1 MNTAN
6 RNTVWASIVAEELYR
21 SGVTTVCI
29 SPGSRSTPLVI
40 AFAELRDRYSDLQI
54 LVHIDERSSSFFALG
69 VAKVQM
75 SPVALLCTSGTAA
88 ANYFPAIIE
97 AYYSRIP
104 LIVLTADR
112 PPEMRDCGSGQ
123 TIDQIN
129 IYGKYVR
136 YFFEV
141 GTPEIIGFRLRYL
154 RSLVS
159 RSVSIAVGKGET
171 PAGAI
176 HLNFPF
182 ADPMPPIPIADD
194 VPEDLAII
202 SPEAMFGNPSGDAYS
217 QMIAGMRSLDT
228 EAIATIANQIIS
240 YPQGVIVVGVYDAP
254 MGFLEA
260 VRRLARATGYPLLIE
275 ATGANRHEEIGYYDS
290 FLRSPN
296 FCKTHAPE
304 IVIRFGAMPTS
315 KSYMLWLERHIG
327 CQQIV
332 VGSTNSDPTHGITQ
346 APNVYPVI
354 FCEQLANY
362 LENYAQPLWQKN
374 LHNKQWRSDFE
385 IAESIAENEIA
396 NALAKIDELFDGKV
410 YAEISQ
416 LLPENTYIYVASST
430 PIRDLDTFFH
440 SDRPITV
447 LANRGANGIDGTLS
461 SALGAA
467 WECDRTGKQSVVLI
481 CGDLAFY
488 HDLNGLLAAKKYNIS
503 LTVILL
509 NNDGGGIF
517 DLLPISKFEN
527 TFEEFFGTAHGL
539 DFAPIIKAY
548 DCEHILIQD
557 WQHFQTALLSSLD
570 TTGTQVLEIKSDRK
584 RNKELHFEIWNQVV
598 TSCDSYFQEKLRSP

>member
-1 MNTAN
+1 MNSAN

-21 SGVTTVCI
+21 SGVRTVCI

-40 AFAELRDRYSDLQI
+40 AFAEMRDRFPDLQL

-69 VAKVQM
+69 LAKVQRA
-75 SPVALLCTSGTAA
+75 PVALLCTSGTAA
-88 ANYFPAIIE
+88 ANYYPAIIE

-104 LIVLTADR
+104 LVVLTADR

-141 GTPEIIGFRLRYL
+141 GTPEILGLRLRYL

-159 RSVSIAVGKGET
+159 RSVSMALGKGDD
-171 PAGAI
+171 PAGAV

-182 ADPMPPIPIADD
+182 PDPMPPIP
-194 VPEDLAII
+194 VPEDIPDDLELS
-202 SPEAMFGNPSGDAYS
+202 SPEAVFGNPSGGAYS
-217 QMIAGMRSLDT
+217 QVITGMRSLGMD
-228 EAIATIANQIIS
+228 AIATIANQIIS
-240 YPQGVIVVGVYDAP
+240 HPKGVLVVGVYDSP
-254 MGFLEA
+254 PEFLES
-260 VRRLARATGYPLLIE
+260 VRHLARATGYPLLIE
-275 ATGANRHEEIGYYDS
+275 ATGASRHNEIGHYDS
-290 FLRSPN
+290 FLRSAN
-296 FCKTHAPE
+296 FCNTHVPQM
-304 IVIRFGAMPTS
+304 VIRFGAMPTS
-315 KSYMLWLERHIG
+315 KSYLVWLQKHIN

-346 APNVYPVI
+346 SLNVHPVN
-354 FCEQLANY
+354 FCEQLAYY
-362 LENYAQPLWQKN
+362 LENYAQPMWQD
-374 LHNKQWRSDFE
+374 KQWRLDFE
-385 IAESIAENEIA
+385 LAESITEDVINKS
-396 NALAKIDELFDGKV
+396 LVTIDELFDGKV
-410 YAEISQ
+410 YAELAE
-416 LLPENTYIYVASST
+416 LLPAHTYIYVASST

-467 WECDRTGKQSVVLI
+467 WGCDRPMVLI

-488 HDLNGLLAAKKYNIS
+488 HDLNGLLAAKKYPIS

-517 DLLPISKFEN
+517 DLLPISQFEN
-527 TFEEFFGTAHGL
+527 TFEEFFGTSHAL
-539 DFAPIIKAY
+539 DFAPIVSAY
-548 DCEHILIQD
+548 DCEHILIRD
-557 WQHFQTALLSSLD
+557 WRDFRNSVTNSLNSQ
-570 TTGTQVLEIKSDRK
+570 GTQVLEIKSDRK
-584 RNKELHFEIWNQVV
+584 RNKELHFAIWDRVIE
-598 TSCDSYFQEKLRSP
+598 SCDRQFMPPH

>member
-6 RNTVWASIVAEELYR
+6 RNTLWASIVAEELYR
-21 SGVTTVCI
+21 SGVRTVCI

-40 AFAELRDRYSDLQI
+40 AFAELRDRYPDFHI

-75 SPVALLCTSGTAA
+75 APVALLCTSGTAA
-88 ANYFPAIIE
+88 ANYYPAIIE

-129 IYGKYVR
+129 IYGKHVR

-154 RSLVS
+154 RSLIS
-159 RSVSIAVGKGET
+159 RTVSIAVGKGDT
-171 PAGAI
+171 PAGAV

-182 ADPMPPIPIADD
+182 ADPMPPLPVPTD
-194 VPEDLAII
+194 VPEDLALS
-202 SPEAMFGNPSGDAYS
+202 SPEAMFGNPSGGAYS
-217 QMIAGMRSLDT
+217 QILAGMRSLDT
-228 EAIATIANQIIS
+228 NAIAAIANQIIS
-240 YPQGVIVVGVYDAP
+240 HPKGVIVVGVYDAP
-254 MGFLEA
+254 PDFLTS
-260 VRRLARATGYPLLIE
+260 VQRLARTTGYPLLIE
-275 ATGANRHEEIGYYDS
+275 ATGAHRRGEIGHYDS

-315 KSYMLWLERHIG
+315 KSYMLWLERYIG

-332 VGSTNSDPTHGITQ
+332 VGSTNTDPTHGITQ
-346 APNVYPVI
+346 ALNVYPVS
-354 FCEQLANY
+354 FCDQLANY
-362 LENYAQPLWQKN
+362 LENYAQPIWQD
-374 LHNKQWRSDFE
+374 KQWRLDFE
-385 IAESIAENEIA
+385 LAENIAEHSITES
-396 NALAKIDELFDGKV
+396 LTKIDELFDGKV
-410 YAEISQ
+410 YAELAQI
-416 LLPENTYIYVASST
+416 LPTDSCIYVASST

-440 SDRPITV
+440 SDHPITV
-447 LANRGANGIDGTLS
+447 LSNRGANGIDGTIS

-467 WECDRTGKQSVVLI
+467 WGCDRPMVLT

-503 LTVILL
+503 LTIILL

-517 DLLPISKFEN
+517 NLLPISKFED
-527 TFEEFFGTAHGL
+527 TFEEFFGTAHDL
-539 DFAPIIKAY
+539 NFAPIIQAY
-548 DCEHILIQD
+548 GCEHILIQD
-557 WQHFQTALLSSLD
+557 WQHFHTALTSSLE
-570 TTGTQVLEIKSDRK
+570 TKGTQVLEIKSDRQ
-584 RNKELHFEIWNQVV
+584 RNKEIHFSIWNQVIAN
-598 TSCDSYFQEKLRSP
+598 CDRHFLEGI

>member
-6 RNTVWASIVAEELYR
+6 RNTLWSSIVAEELYR
-21 SGVTTVCI
+21 SGVRTVCI
-29 SPGSRSTPLVI
+29 SPGSRSTPLVM
-40 AFAELRDRYSDLQI
+40 AFAELRDRSPDFQL
-54 LVHIDERSSSFFALG
+54 LVHVDERSSSFFALG
-69 VAKVQM
+69 LAKVKTA
-75 SPVALLCTSGTAA
+75 PVALLCTSGTAA
-88 ANYFPAIIE
+88 ANYYPAIIE
-97 AYYSRIP
+97 AYYSQIP
-104 LIVLTADR
+104 LVVLTADR

-141 GTPEIIGFRLRYL
+141 GTPEILGFRLRYL
-154 RSLVS
+154 RSLIS
-159 RSVSIAVGKGET
+159 RSVSIAVGKGDT
-171 PAGAI
+171 PAGAV

-182 ADPMPPIPIADD
+182 ADPMPPVSIPDD
-194 VPEDLAII
+194 VPEDLALS
-202 SPEAMFGNPSGDAYS
+202 SPEAMFGNPSGAAYS
-217 QMIAGMRSLDT
+217 QVIAGLRSLGTD
-228 EAIATIANQIIS
+228 AIATIANQIIS
-240 YPQGVIVVGVYDAP
+240 YPKGVLVVGVYDAP
-254 MGFLEA
+254 VGFLES

-275 ATGANRHEEIGYYDS
+275 ATGTDRRDEIGYYDS
-290 FLRSPN
+290 FLRSQN
-296 FCKTHAPE
+296 FTKTHAPD

-315 KSYMLWLERHIG
+315 KSYLLWLQKYIG

-346 APNVYPVI
+346 ALNVYPVS

-362 LENYAQPLWQKN
+362 LENYAQSVWQD
-374 LHNKQWRSDFE
+374 KQWRLDFE
-385 IAESIAENEIA
+385 LAESIAEHAIA
-396 NALAKIDELFDGKV
+396 ESLAAIDELFDGKV
-410 YAEISQ
+410 YAELAEI
-416 LLPENTYIYVASST
+416 LPADTYIYVASST

-440 SDRPITV
+440 CERPITV

-467 WECDRTGKQSVVLI
+467 WGCDRPMVLI

-539 DFAPIIKAY
+539 NFAPIISAY
-548 DCEHILIQD
+548 DCEHMLIKD
-557 WQHFQTALLSSLD
+557 WQDFRDRVMSSLSA
-570 TTGTQVLEIKSDRK
+570 TGTQILEIRSDRK
-584 RNKELHFEIWNQVV
+584 RNKELHFAIWNKVIEN
-598 TSCDSYFQEKLRSP
+598 CDRNF

>member
-1 MNTAN
+1 MNTTN
-6 RNTVWASIVAEELYR
+6 RNTLWASIVAEELYR
-21 SGVTTVCI
+21 SGVRAVCI

-40 AFAELRDRYSDLQI
+40 AFAELRDRCPDFQI

-69 VAKVQM
+69 LAKVKM
-75 SPVALLCTSGTAA
+75 VPVALLCTSGTAA

-104 LIVLTADR
+104 LVVLTADR

-129 IYGKYVR
+129 IYGKHVR

-154 RSLVS
+154 RSLIS
-159 RSVSIAVGKGET
+159 RSVSIAVGKGDT

-182 ADPMPPIPIADD
+182 ADPMSPIAVAND
-194 VPEDLAII
+194 VPEDLALS
-202 SPEAMFGNPSGDAYS
+202 SPEAMFGNPSGAGYS
-217 QMIAGMRSLDT
+217 QVIAGMRSLDT
-228 EAIATIANQIIS
+228 NTIATIANQITS
-240 YPQGVIVVGVYDAP
+240 HPKGVIVVGVYDAP
-254 MGFLEA
+254 SDFLAA
-260 VRRLARATGYPLLIE
+260 VRRLAIATGYPLLIE
-275 ATGANRHEEIGYYDS
+275 ATGGNRRDEIGHYDS

-296 FCKTHAPE
+296 FCTTHVPE

-315 KSYMLWLERHIG
+315 KSYLLWLQKHIA

-346 APNVYPVI
+346 SLNVYSVS

-362 LENYAQPLWQKN
+362 LENYTQPIWQD
-374 LHNKQWRSDFE
+374 KQWRLDFE
-385 IAESIAENEIA
+385 LAESVAESAIAD
-396 NALAKIDELFDGKV
+396 ALAEIDELFDGKV
-410 YAEISQ
+410 YAELAQI
-416 LLPENTYIYVASST
+416 LAANTYIYVASSS

-467 WECDRTGKQSVVLI
+467 WGCDHPMVLI

-517 DLLPISKFEN
+517 DLLPIAKFEN

-539 DFAPIIKAY
+539 DFAPIVTGY

-557 WQHFQTALLSSLD
+557 WQHFRESILNSLTAKR
-570 TTGTQVLEIKSDRK
+570 TQVLEIRSDRK
-584 RNKELHFEIWNQVV
+584 RNKELHFAIWNKVIE
-598 TSCDSYFQEKLRSP
+598 SCDRNF

>member
-6 RNTVWASIVAEELYR
+6 RNTLWASIVAEELYR
-21 SGVTTVCI
+21 SGVRTVCI

-40 AFAELRDRYSDLQI
+40 AFAELRDRYTDFQL

-69 VAKVQM
+69 LAKLKMV
-75 SPVALLCTSGTAA
+75 PVALLCTSGTAA
-88 ANYFPAIIE
+88 ANYYPAIIE

-104 LIVLTADR
+104 LVVLTADR

-129 IYGKYVR
+129 IYGKHVR

-141 GTPEIIGFRLRYL
+141 GAPEIIGFRLRYL
-154 RSLVS
+154 RSLIS
-159 RSVSIAVGKGET
+159 RSVSIAIGKGDT
-171 PAGAI
+171 PAGAV

-182 ADPMPPIPIADD
+182 ADPMPPIPVLND
-194 VPEDLAII
+194 VPEDLELS
-202 SPEAMFGNPSGDAYS
+202 SPEAIFGNPSGAAYS
-217 QMIAGMRSLDT
+217 QIIAGRRSLDT
-228 EAIATIANQIIS
+228 NAIASIANQIIS
-240 YPQGVIVVGVYDAP
+240 YPKGVIVVGVYDAP
-254 MGFLEA
+254 HEFLTS
-260 VRRLARATGYPLLIE
+260 VKRLARATGYPLLIE
-275 ATGANRHEEIGYYDS
+275 ATGAHRHDEISHYDS

-315 KSYMLWLERHIG
+315 KSYMLWLEGHIG
-327 CQQIV
+327 CQQII

-346 APNVYPVI
+346 ALNVYPVR

-362 LENYAQPLWQKN
+362 LENYAQPVWQD
-374 LHNKQWRSDFE
+374 KQWRLDFE
-385 IAESIAENEIA
+385 LAESIAEHTITE
-396 NALAKIDELFDGKV
+396 ALATTDELFDGKV
-410 YAEISQ
+410 YAELAK
-416 LLPENTYIYVASST
+416 LLPGHSYIYVASST

-447 LANRGANGIDGTLS
+447 LANRGTNGIDGTIS

-467 WECDRTGKQSVVLI
+467 WGCDQPMVLI

-503 LTVILL
+503 LTIILL

-517 DLLPISKFEN
+517 NLLPISKFEN
-527 TFEEFFGTAHGL
+527 TFEEFFGTAHNL

-548 DCEHILIQD
+548 DCEHVLIQD
-557 WQHFQTALLSSLD
+557 WQEFHESL
-570 TTGTQVLEIKSDRK
+570 TNSLKSKGTQVLEIRSDRQ
-584 RNKELHFEIWNQVV
+584 RNKDLHFAIWNQVIEN
-598 TSCDSYFQEKLRSP
+598 CDQNFNRS

>member
-6 RNTVWASIVAEELYR
+6 RNTLWASIVAEELYR
-21 SGVTTVCI
+21 SGVRTVCI

-40 AFAELRDRYSDLQI
+40 AFAELRDRHSDFQI

-69 VAKVQM
+69 LAKVQM
-75 SPVALLCTSGTAA
+75 APVVLLCTSGTAA
-88 ANYFPAIIE
+88 ANYYPAIIE

-104 LIVLTADR
+104 LVVLTADR

-129 IYGKYVR
+129 IYGKHVR

-154 RSLVS
+154 RSLIS
-159 RSVSIAVGKGET
+159 RTVSIAVGKGDT
-171 PAGAI
+171 PAGAV

-182 ADPMPPIPIADD
+182 ADPMPPIPVPTDI
-194 VPEDLAII
+194 PEDLALS
-202 SPEAMFGNPSGDAYS
+202 SPEAIFGNPSGGAYS
-217 QMIAGMRSLDT
+217 QIITGMRAIDT
-228 EAIATIANQIIS
+228 NAIASIANQIIS
-240 YPQGVIVVGVYDAP
+240 HPKGVIVVGVYDAP
-254 MGFLEA
+254 NDFLA
-260 VRRLARATGYPLLIE
+260 SVRRLARATGYPLLIE
-275 ATGANRHEEIGYYDS
+275 ATGAHRRDEIGHYDS

-315 KSYMLWLERHIG
+315 KSYMLWLERHIS

-346 APNVYPVI
+346 SLNIYPAT

-362 LENYAQPLWQKN
+362 LENYAQTAWQD
-374 LHNKQWRSDFE
+374 KQWRLDFE
-385 IAESIAENEIA
+385 LAESIAEHTINDVLGAIE
-396 NALAKIDELFDGKV
+396 ELFDGKV
-410 YAEISQ
+410 YAELAQI
-416 LLPENTYIYVASST
+416 LPANSHIYVASST

-440 SDRPITV
+440 SDRPIKV
-447 LANRGANGIDGTLS
+447 LANRGANGIDGTIS

-467 WECDRTGKQSVVLI
+467 WGCAQPMVLI

-488 HDLNGLLAAKKYNIS
+488 HDLNGLLAAKKYDIS
-503 LTVILL
+503 LTIILL

-517 DLLPISKFEN
+517 NLLPISKFED
-527 TFEEFFGTAHGL
+527 TFEEFFGTAHGI
-539 DFAPIIKAY
+539 DFAPIISAY
-548 DCEHILIQD
+548 NCKHVLIQD
-557 WQHFQTALLSSLD
+557 WQHFHEALTNSLESQ
-570 TTGTQVLEIKSDRK
+570 GTQILEIKSDRQ
-584 RNKELHFEIWNQVV
+584 RNKELHFSIWNQVIEN
-598 TSCDSYFQEKLRSP
+598 CDRHFNQD

>member
-6 RNTVWASIVAEELYR
+6 RNTLWASIVAEELYR
-21 SGVTTVCI
+21 SGVRTVCI

-40 AFAELRDRYSDLQI
+40 AFAELRDRHSDFQI

-69 VAKVQM
+69 LAKVQM
-75 SPVALLCTSGTAA
+75 APVVLLCTSGTAA
-88 ANYFPAIIE
+88 ANYYPAIIE

-104 LIVLTADR
+104 LVVLTADR

-129 IYGKYVR
+129 IYGKHVR

-154 RSLVS
+154 RSLIS
-159 RSVSIAVGKGET
+159 RTVSIAVGKGDP
-171 PAGAI
+171 PAGAV

-182 ADPMPPIPIADD
+182 ADPMPPIPVPTDI
-194 VPEDLAII
+194 PEDLALS
-202 SPEAMFGNPSGDAYS
+202 SPEAIFGNPSGGAYS
-217 QMIAGMRSLDT
+217 QIITGMRAIDT
-228 EAIATIANQIIS
+228 NAIAAIANQIIS
-240 YPQGVIVVGVYDAP
+240 HPKGVIVVGVYDAP
-254 MGFLEA
+254 NEFLA
-260 VRRLARATGYPLLIE
+260 SVRRLARATGYPLLIE
-275 ATGANRHEEIGYYDS
+275 ATGAHRRDEIGHYDS
-290 FLRSPN
+290 FMRSPN

-315 KSYMLWLERHIG
+315 KSYMLWLERHIS

-346 APNVYPVI
+346 SLNIYPAN

-362 LENYAQPLWQKN
+362 LENYAQTAWQD
-374 LHNKQWRSDFE
+374 KQWRLDFE
-385 IAESIAENEIA
+385 LAESIAEHTIND
-396 NALAKIDELFDGKV
+396 ALGAIEELFDGKV
-410 YAEISQ
+410 YAELAQI
-416 LLPENTYIYVASST
+416 LPANSHIYVASST

-440 SDRPITV
+440 SDRPIKV
-447 LANRGANGIDGTLS
+447 LANRGANGIDGTIS

-467 WECDRTGKQSVVLI
+467 WGCDQPMVLI

-488 HDLNGLLAAKKYNIS
+488 HDLNGLLAAKKYDIS
-503 LTVILL
+503 LTIILL

-517 DLLPISKFEN
+517 NLLPISKFEH
-527 TFEEFFGTAHGL
+527 TFEEFFGTAHGI
-539 DFAPIIKAY
+539 DFAPIISAY
-548 DCEHILIQD
+548 NCEHVLIQD
-557 WQHFQTALLSSLD
+557 WQHFHKALTNSLESQ
-570 TTGTQVLEIKSDRK
+570 GTQVLEIKSDRQ
-584 RNKELHFEIWNQVV
+584 RNKELHFSIWNQVIEN
-598 TSCDSYFQEKLRSP
+598 CDRHFNQD

>member
-6 RNTVWASIVAEELYR
+6 RNTLWASIVAEELYR
-21 SGVTTVCI
+21 SGVRTVCI

-40 AFAELRDRYSDLQI
+40 AFAELRDRCDDFQI

-69 VAKVQM
+69 VAKVQQA
-75 SPVALLCTSGTAA
+75 PVALLCTSGTAA
-88 ANYFPAIIE
+88 ANYYPAIIE

-104 LIVLTADR
+104 LVVLTADR

-129 IYGKYVR
+129 IYGKHVR

-154 RSLVS
+154 RSLIS
-159 RSVSIAVGKGET
+159 RSVSIALGKGET
-171 PAGAI
+171 PAGAV

-182 ADPMPPIPIADD
+182 ADPMPPIPIPNDI
-194 VPEDLAII
+194 PEDLALS
-202 SPEAMFGNPSGDAYS
+202 SPEAMLGNPSGNAYS
-217 QMIAGMRSLDT
+217 QIWAGTRSLDT
-228 EAIATIANQIIS
+228 DIIATIANQIIS
-240 YPQGVIVVGVYDAP
+240 HPKGAIVVGVYDSP
-254 MGFLEA
+254 PEFVGA

-275 ATGANRHEEIGYYDS
+275 ATGAHRRDEIGHYDS
-290 FLRSPN
+290 FLRSSN
-296 FCKTHAPE
+296 FSKTHAPK
-304 IVIRFGAMPTS
+304 IMIRFGAMPTS
-315 KSYMLWLERHIG
+315 KSYLLWLERHIG
-327 CQQIV
+327 CQQII
-332 VGSTNSDPTHGITQ
+332 VGSINSDPTHGLTQ
-346 APNVYPVI
+346 ALNVHPVN

-362 LENYAQPLWQKN
+362 LENYAQPVWQD
-374 LHNKQWRSDFE
+374 KQWRLDFE
-385 IAESIAENEIA
+385 LAESIAEHTIEEAIDE
-396 NALAKIDELFDGKV
+396 IDELFDGKV
-410 YAEISQ
+410 YAELAEI
-416 LLPENTYIYVASST
+416 LPEDSYIFVASST

-440 SDRPITV
+440 SDHAITV

-467 WECDRTGKQSVVLI
+467 WGCDRPMVLI

-488 HDLNGLLAAKKYNIS
+488 HDLNGLLAAKKYQIS

-517 DLLPISKFEN
+517 NLLPISKFEH

-539 DFAPIIKAY
+539 NFAPLVTAY

-557 WQHFQTALLSSLD
+557 WEHFENAVIDSLFSK
-570 TTGTQVLEIKSDRK
+570 GTQVLEIKSDRL
-584 RNKELHFEIWNQVV
+584 RNKELHFAIWNKVIEN
-598 TSCDSYFQEKLRSP
+598 CDRNFQL

>member
-6 RNTVWASIVAEELYR
+6 RNTLWASIVAEELYR
-21 SGVTTVCI
+21 SGVRTVCI

-40 AFAELRDRYSDLQI
+40 AFAELRDRCPDFQI

-69 VAKVQM
+69 LAKVQTA
-75 SPVALLCTSGTAA
+75 PVALLCTSGTAA
-88 ANYFPAIIE
+88 ANYYPAIIE

-104 LIVLTADR
+104 LVILTADR

-141 GTPEIIGFRLRYL
+141 GTPEITGFRLRYL
-154 RSLVS
+154 RSLIS
-159 RSVSIAVGKGET
+159 RSVSIAVGKGDT

-182 ADPMPPIPIADD
+182 ADPMPPIDVLDD
-194 VPEDLAII
+194 VPEDLALS
-202 SPEAMFGNPSGDAYS
+202 SPEAMFGNPSGGAYS
-217 QMIAGMRSLDT
+217 QVIAGRRSLDT
-228 EAIATIANQIIS
+228 NAIATIANQIIS
-240 YPQGVIVVGVYDAP
+240 YPKGVIVVGVYDAP
-254 MGFLEA
+254 LDFLAA
-260 VRRLARATGYPLLIE
+260 VSRLARATGYPLLIE
-275 ATGANRHEEIGYYDS
+275 ATGANRHDGIGHYDS

-296 FCKTHAPE
+296 FCKTHVPE

-315 KSYMLWLERHIG
+315 KSYLLWLQKHIS

-346 APNVYPVI
+346 ALNVYTVS

-362 LENYAQPLWQKN
+362 LENYAQAVWQD
-374 LHNKQWRSDFE
+374 KQWRLDFE
-385 IAESIAENEIA
+385 LAENIA
-396 NALAKIDELFDGKV
+396 NQVITTSLKEIEELFDGKV
-410 YAEISQ
+410 YAELAQI
-416 LLPENTYIYVASST
+416 LPANSYIYVASST

-467 WECDRTGKQSVVLI
+467 WGCNNQLMVLI

-517 DLLPISKFEN
+517 NLLPISKFEN
-527 TFEEFFGTAHGL
+527 TFEEFFGTSHGL
-539 DFAPIIKAY
+539 DFAPIVSAY

-557 WQHFQTALLSSLD
+557 WLHFHQALLSSLSAK
-570 TTGTQVLEIKSDRK
+570 GTQVLEVRSDRQ
-584 RNKELHFEIWNQVV
+584 RNKELHFAIWNQVIE
-598 TSCDSYFQEKLRSP
+598 SCDRNF

>member
-6 RNTVWASIVAEELYR
+6 RNTLWASIVVEELYR
-21 SGVTTVCI
+21 SGVLTVCV

-40 AFAELRDRYSDLQI
+40 AFAELRDRSPDFQI

-69 VAKVQM
+69 LAKVQKA
-75 SPVALLCTSGTAA
+75 PVALLCTSGTAA
-88 ANYFPAIIE
+88 ANYYPAIIE
-97 AYYSRIP
+97 AYYSQIP
-104 LIVLTADR
+104 LVVLTADR

-129 IYGKYVR
+129 IYGKHVR

-141 GTPEIIGFRLRYL
+141 GTPEILGFRLRYL
-154 RSLVS
+154 RSLIG
-159 RSVSIAVGKGET
+159 RSVSMATGKGDT
-171 PAGAI
+171 PVGAV

-182 ADPMPPIPIADD
+182 ADPMPPVPIAND
-194 VPEDLAII
+194 VPEDLALS

-217 QMIAGMRSLDT
+217 QVIAGMRSLGTD
-228 EAIATIANQIIS
+228 AIAAIANQIIS
-240 YPQGVIVVGVYDAP
+240 HPKGVLVVGVYDSPAE
-254 MGFLEA
+254 FLDA
-260 VRRLARATGYPLLIE
+260 VRCLARATGYPLLIE
-275 ATGANRHEEIGYYDS
+275 ATGAHRGNEIGHYDS

-296 FCKTHAPE
+296 FCKAHAPE

-315 KSYMLWLERHIG
+315 KSYLLWLQKYIS

-346 APNVYPVI
+346 ALNVHPAS
-354 FCEQLANY
+354 FCLQLANY
-362 LENYAQPLWQKN
+362 LENYAQPIWQD
-374 LHNKQWRSDFE
+374 KQWRLDFE
-385 IAESIAENEIA
+385 LAESIAEHAIA
-396 NALAKIDELFDGKV
+396 ESLATIEELFDGKV
-410 YAEISQ
+410 YAELAEI
-416 LLPENTYIYVASST
+416 LPADTCIYVASST

-467 WECDRTGKQSVVLI
+467 WGCDRPMVLI

-517 DLLPISKFEN
+517 DLLPISKYED
-527 TFEEFFGTAHGL
+527 TFEEFFGTSHGL
-539 DFAPIIKAY
+539 DFAPIISAY
-548 DCEHILIQD
+548 DCEHFLIQD
-557 WQHFQTALLSSLD
+557 WQDFRDRVMSSLSAK
-570 TTGTQVLEIKSDRK
+570 GTQVLEVRSDRK
-584 RNKELHFEIWNQVV
+584 RNKELHFAIWDKVIE
-598 TSCDSYFQEKLRSP
+598 SCDRNFDNLRSQKS

>member
-1 MNTAN
+1 MNSAN
-6 RNTVWASIVAEELYR
+6 RNTLWASIVAEELYR
-21 SGVTTVCI
+21 SGVRTVCI

-40 AFAELRDRYSDLQI
+40 AFAELRDRHVDFQI

-69 VAKVQM
+69 LAKVQM

-97 AYYSRIP
+97 AYHSRIP
-104 LIVLTADR
+104 LVVLTADR
-112 PPEMRDCGSGQ
+112 PPELRDCGSGQ

-129 IYGKYVR
+129 IYGKHVR

-154 RSLVS
+154 RSLIS
-159 RSVSIAVGKGET
+159 RSVSIAIGQGDT

-182 ADPMPPIPIADD
+182 ADPMSPIVVDDD
-194 VPEDLAII
+194 VPEDLALS
-202 SPEAMFGNPSGDAYS
+202 SPEAMFGNPSGGAYS
-217 QMIAGMRSLDT
+217 QIIAGMRSLDT
-228 EAIATIANQIIS
+228 NAIATIANQIIGH
-240 YPQGVIVVGVYDAP
+240 PKGAIVVGVYDAP
-254 MGFLEA
+254 SGFLS
-260 VRRLARATGYPLLIE
+260 VVQRLARATGYPLLIE
-275 ATGANRHEEIGYYDS
+275 ATGAHRRDEIGHYDS

-296 FCKTHAPE
+296 FCKTHTPE
-304 IVIRFGAMPTS
+304 IVMRFGAMPTS
-315 KSYMLWLERHIG
+315 KSYLLWLQSHIG

-346 APNVYPVI
+346 ALNVDPVI
-354 FCEQLANY
+354 FCEQLASY
-362 LENYAQPLWQKN
+362 LENYAQPVWQD
-374 LHNKQWRSDFE
+374 KQWRLDFE
-385 IAESIAENEIA
+385 LAESIAEQEIT
-396 NALAKIDELFDGKV
+396 NSLAKIDELFDGKV
-410 YAEISQ
+410 YAELAKI
-416 LLPENTYIYVASST
+416 LPENTYIYIASST

-440 SDRPITV
+440 SDRAVTV
-447 LANRGANGIDGTLS
+447 LANRGANGIDGTIS

-467 WECDRTGKQSVVLI
+467 WGCDRPMVLI

-517 DLLPISKFEN
+517 NLLPISKFEN
-527 TFEEFFGTAHGL
+527 VFEEFFGTAHGI
-539 DFAPIIKAY
+539 DFAPIVTAY
-548 DCEHILIQD
+548 DCEHILIED
-557 WQHFQTALLSSLD
+557 WQSFREAVLDSLD
-570 TTGTQVLEIKSDRK
+570 SKGTQILEISSDRQ
-584 RNKELHFEIWNQVV
+584 RNRELHFMIWNQVIE
-598 TSCDSYFQEKLRSP
+598 SCDRNF

>member
-6 RNTVWASIVAEELYR
+6 RNTLWASIVAEELYR
-21 SGVTTVCI
+21 SGVRTVCI

-40 AFAELRDRYSDLQI
+40 AFAELRDRHSDFQI

-75 SPVALLCTSGTAA
+75 APVALLCTSGTAA
-88 ANYFPAIIE
+88 ANYYPAIIE

-104 LIVLTADR
+104 LVVLTADR

-129 IYGKYVR
+129 IYGKHVR

-154 RSLVS
+154 RSLIS
-159 RSVSIAVGKGET
+159 RSVSIAVGKGDT
-171 PAGAI
+171 PVGAV

-182 ADPMPPIPIADD
+182 ADPMPPIPVPNDI
-194 VPEDLAII
+194 PEDLALS
-202 SPEAMFGNPSGDAYS
+202 SPEAMFGNPSGGAYS
-217 QMIAGMRSLDT
+217 QIIAGMRSLDT
-228 EAIATIANQIIS
+228 NAIASIANQIIS
-240 YPQGVIVVGVYDAP
+240 YPKGVIVVGVYDAP
-254 MGFLEA
+254 IEFLES
-260 VRRLARATGYPLLIE
+260 VRKLARATGYPLLIE
-275 ATGANRHEEIGYYDS
+275 ATGAHRYGEISHYDS

-346 APNVYPVI
+346 ALNIYPVI

-362 LENYAQPLWQKN
+362 LENYAQPVWQD
-374 LHNKQWRSDFE
+374 KQWRLDFE
-385 IAESIAENEIA
+385 LAESIAEHTITE
-396 NALAKIDELFDGKV
+396 ALAKIDELFDGKV
-410 YAEISQ
+410 YAELAQ
-416 LLPENTYIYVASST
+416 LLPENSYIYVASST

-440 SDRPITV
+440 SDRLITV
-447 LANRGANGIDGTLS
+447 LANRGANGIDGTIS

-467 WECDRTGKQSVVLI
+467 WGCDRPMVLI

-503 LTVILL
+503 LTIILL

-517 DLLPISKFEN
+517 NLLPISKFEQ
-527 TFEEFFGTAHGL
+527 TFEEFFGTSHGI
-539 DFAPIIKAY
+539 DFAPIVSAY
-548 DCEHILIQD
+548 NCEHILIQD
-557 WQHFQTALLSSLD
+557 WQHFYEALTNSLESQ
-570 TTGTQVLEIKSDRK
+570 GNQVLEIKSDRQ
-584 RNKELHFEIWNQVV
+584 RNKDLHFAIWNQVIEN
-598 TSCDSYFQEKLRSP
+598 CDRNFSKS

>member
-6 RNTVWASIVAEELYR
+6 RNTLWASLVVEELYR
-21 SGVTTVCI
+21 SGVRAVCI

-40 AFAELRDRYSDLQI
+40 AFAELRDRCPDLRI
-54 LVHIDERSSSFFALG
+54 FVHIDERSSSFFALG
-69 VAKVQM
+69 LAKIKM

-88 ANYFPAIIE
+88 ANYYPAIIE

-104 LIVLTADR
+104 LVVMTADR

-129 IYGKYVR
+129 LYGKHVR

-141 GTPEIIGFRLRYL
+141 GTPEILGFRLRYL
-154 RSLVS
+154 RSLIG
-159 RSVSIAVGKGET
+159 RAVSIATGKGET

-182 ADPMPPIPIADD
+182 ADPMVPIPVLTDI
-194 VPEDLAII
+194 PEDLALS
-202 SPEAMFGNPSGDAYS
+202 SPEAMLGNPLGTAYS
-217 QMIAGMRSLDT
+217 QIIAGQRIFDN
-228 EAIATIANQIIS
+228 EAIATIANQVIS
-240 YPQGVIVVGVYDAP
+240 CPQGVIVVGVYDAP
-254 MGFLEA
+254 SGFLKA
-260 VRRLARATGYPLLIE
+260 VQMLARATGYPLLIE
-275 ATGANRHEEIGYYDS
+275 ATGAHRHDAIGHYDS

-296 FCKTHAPE
+296 FCKTHAPLL
-304 IVIRFGAMPTS
+304 VIRFGAMPTS

-332 VGSTNSDPTHGITQ
+332 VGSINSDPTHGFTQ
-346 APNVYPVI
+346 ALNVEPVG

-362 LENYAQPLWQKN
+362 LQNYAQTAWQD
-374 LHNKQWRSDFE
+374 KQWRLDFE
-385 IAESIAENEIA
+385 LAETIACTAIADS
-396 NALAKIDELFDGKV
+396 LRSIDELFDGKV
-410 YAEISQ
+410 YAELAEI
-416 LLPENTYIYVASST
+416 LPAETYVYVASST

-440 SDRPITV
+440 SDLPITV
-447 LANRGANGIDGTLS
+447 LANRGANGIDGMIS

-467 WECDRTGKQSVVLI
+467 CGCDRPMVLI
-481 CGDLAFY
+481 CGDLTFY

-503 LTVILL
+503 LTIILL

-517 DLLPISKFEN
+517 NLLPIAKFAD

-539 DFAPIIKAY
+539 DFSPLVTAYACEYTLIK
-548 DCEHILIQD
+548 D
-557 WQHFQTALLSSLD
+557 WQHLREAVISSLSA
-570 TTGTQVLEIKSDRK
+570 TGTQVLEVKTNRDRN
-584 RNKELHFEIWNQVV
+584 RQLHFDIWHQVIEG
-598 TSCDSYFQEKLRSP
+598 CDQSFHS

>member
-1 MNTAN
+1 
-6 RNTVWASIVAEELYR
+6 
-21 SGVTTVCI
+21 
-29 SPGSRSTPLVI
+29 
-40 AFAELRDRYSDLQI
+40 
-54 LVHIDERSSSFFALG
+54 
-69 VAKVQM
+69 
-75 SPVALLCTSGTAA
+75 
-88 ANYFPAIIE
+88 
-97 AYYSRIP
+97 
-104 LIVLTADR
+104 
-112 PPEMRDCGSGQ
+112 
-123 TIDQIN
+123 
-129 IYGKYVR
+129 
-136 YFFEV
+136 
-141 GTPEIIGFRLRYL
+141 
-154 RSLVS
+154 
-159 RSVSIAVGKGET
+159 
-171 PAGAI
+171 
-176 HLNFPF
+176 
-182 ADPMPPIPIADD
+182 
-194 VPEDLAII
+194 
-202 SPEAMFGNPSGDAYS
+202 
-217 QMIAGMRSLDT
+217 
-228 EAIATIANQIIS
+228 
-240 YPQGVIVVGVYDAP
+240 
-254 MGFLEA
+254 
-260 VRRLARATGYPLLIE
+260 
-275 ATGANRHEEIGYYDS
+275 
-290 FLRSPN
+290 
-296 FCKTHAPE
+296 
-304 IVIRFGAMPTS
+304 MPTS

-346 APNVYPVI
+346 ALNVYPVI

>member
-6 RNTVWASIVAEELYR
+6 RNTLWASIVAEELYR
-21 SGVTTVCI
+21 SGVRTVCI

-40 AFAELRDRYSDLQI
+40 AFAELRDRCSDFQI

-69 VAKVQM
+69 VAKMQM
-75 SPVALLCTSGTAA
+75 SAVALLCTSGTSA
-88 ANYFPAIIE
+88 ANYYPAIIE

-104 LIVLTADR
+104 LVVLTADR

-141 GTPEIIGFRLRYL
+141 GTPEMVGFRLRYL
-154 RSLVS
+154 RSLIS
-159 RSVSIAVGKGET
+159 RSASIALGKGET

-182 ADPMPPIPIADD
+182 ADPMSPMLVPDD
-194 VPEDLAII
+194 VPEDLALS
-202 SPEAMFGNPSGDAYS
+202 SPEAIFGNPSGGAYS
-217 QMIAGMRSLDT
+217 QVIAGKRSLDT
-228 EAIATIANQIIS
+228 NAIATIANQLIS
-240 YPQGVIVVGVYDAP
+240 HPKGVIVVGVYDAP
-254 MGFLEA
+254 PEFLAA

-275 ATGANRHEEIGYYDS
+275 ATGALRRDEIGYYDS

-296 FCKTHAPE
+296 FCKTHAPDM
-304 IVIRFGAMPTS
+304 VIRFGAMPTS
-315 KSYMLWLERHIG
+315 KSYLLWLERHIS
-327 CQQIV
+327 CHQIV
-332 VGSTNSDPTHGITQ
+332 VGSINSDPTHGLTQ
-346 APNVYPVI
+346 SLNVYSVS
-354 FCEQLANY
+354 FCEQMASY
-362 LENYAQPLWQKN
+362 LENYAQSGWQD
-374 LHNKQWRSDFE
+374 KQWHLDFE
-385 IAESIAENEIA
+385 LAESIAEHAIA
-396 NALAKIDELFDGKV
+396 EYLATIDELFDGKV
-410 YAEISQ
+410 YAELAQI
-416 LLPENTYIYVASST
+416 LPEDSYIYVASST

-440 SDRPITV
+440 SDRAITV

-467 WECDRTGKQSVVLI
+467 WGCDHPMVLI

-517 DLLPISKFEN
+517 ELLPISKFEN

-539 DFAPIIKAY
+539 DFAPIVQAY
-548 DCEHILIQD
+548 SCEHILIQD
-557 WQHFQTALLSSLD
+557 WQHLHESVLSSIM
-570 TTGTQVLEIKSDRK
+570 TNGTQVLEIRSDRK
-584 RNKELHFEIWNQVV
+584 RNKELHFTIWNKVV
-598 TSCDSYFQEKLRSP
+598 ESCDRNF

>member
-1 MNTAN
+1 MNSAN
-6 RNTVWASIVAEELYR
+6 RNTLWASIVAEELYR
-21 SGVTTVCI
+21 SGVRTVCI

-40 AFAELRDRYSDLQI
+40 AFAELRDRHVDFQI

-69 VAKVQM
+69 LAKVQM

-97 AYYSRIP
+97 AYHSRIP
-104 LIVLTADR
+104 LVVLTADR

-129 IYGKYVR
+129 IYGKHVR

-154 RSLVS
+154 RSLIS
-159 RSVSIAVGKGET
+159 RSVSIAIGQGDT
-171 PAGAI
+171 PAGAV

-182 ADPMPPIPIADD
+182 ADPMSPIVVVDD
-194 VPEDLAII
+194 VPEDLALS
-202 SPEAMFGNPSGDAYS
+202 SPEAMFGNPSGGAYS
-217 QMIAGMRSLDT
+217 QIIAGMRSLDT
-228 EAIATIANQIIS
+228 NAIATIANQIIGH
-240 YPQGVIVVGVYDAP
+240 PKGAIVVGVYDAP
-254 MGFLEA
+254 SGFLS
-260 VRRLARATGYPLLIE
+260 VVQRLARATGYPLLIE
-275 ATGANRHEEIGYYDS
+275 ATGAHRRDEIGHYDS

-296 FCKTHAPE
+296 FCKTHTPE
-304 IVIRFGAMPTS
+304 IVMRFGAMPTS
-315 KSYMLWLERHIG
+315 KSYLLWLQSHIG

-346 APNVYPVI
+346 ALNVDPVS
-354 FCEQLANY
+354 FCEQLASY
-362 LENYAQPLWQKN
+362 LENYAQPVWQD
-374 LHNKQWRSDFE
+374 KQWRLDFE
-385 IAESIAENEIA
+385 LAESIAEQEIT
-396 NALAKIDELFDGKV
+396 NSLAKIDELFDGKV
-410 YAEISQ
+410 YAELAKI
-416 LLPENTYIYVASST
+416 LPENTYIYIASST

-440 SDRPITV
+440 SDRAVTV
-447 LANRGANGIDGTLS
+447 LANRGANGIDGTIS

-467 WECDRTGKQSVVLI
+467 WGCDRPMVLI

-517 DLLPISKFEN
+517 NLLPISKFEN
-527 TFEEFFGTAHGL
+527 VFEEFFGTAHGI
-539 DFAPIIKAY
+539 DFAPIVTAY

-557 WQHFQTALLSSLD
+557 WQGFREAVLDSLD
-570 TTGTQVLEIKSDRK
+570 SKGTQILEISSDRQ
-584 RNKELHFEIWNQVV
+584 RNLELHFMIWNQVIE
-598 TSCDSYFQEKLRSP
+598 SCDRNF

>member
-21 SGVTTVCI
+21 SGVHTVCI

-40 AFAELRDRYSDLQI
+40 AFAELRDRYPDLQI

-69 VAKVQM
+69 LAKVQM
-75 SPVALLCTSGTAA
+75 APVALLCTSGTAA

-104 LIVLTADR
+104 LVVLTADR

-141 GTPEIIGFRLRYL
+141 GTPEMIGFRLRYL
-154 RSLVS
+154 RSLIS
-159 RSVSIAVGKGET
+159 RTVNIAVGKGDT
-171 PAGAI
+171 PAGAV

-182 ADPMPPIPIADD
+182 ADPMPPIIIPHD
-194 VPEDLAII
+194 VPEDLALR
-202 SPEAMFGNPSGDAYS
+202 SPEAIFGNPSGGAYS
-217 QMIAGMRSLDT
+217 QIIAGLRSLNT
-228 EAIATIANQIIS
+228 NAIAAMANQIIGL
-240 YPQGVIVVGVYDAP
+240 PKGVIVVGVYDAP
-254 MGFLEA
+254 PAFLTT

-275 ATGANRHEEIGYYDS
+275 ATGGHRRDEIGHYDS

-296 FCKTHAPE
+296 FCKTHTPE
-304 IVIRFGAMPTS
+304 IIIRFGAMPTS
-315 KSYMLWLERHIG
+315 KNYLLWVEKNIG

-332 VGSTNSDPTHGITQ
+332 VGTTNSDPTHGITK
-346 APNVYPVI
+346 ALNVYSVS

-362 LENYAQPLWQKN
+362 LENYAQIPWQD
-374 LHNKQWRSDFE
+374 KQWRLDFE
-385 IAESIAENEIA
+385 LAESIAEHAIA
-396 NALAKIDELFDGKV
+396 QTLSTIDELFDGKM
-410 YAEISQ
+410 YAELAKI
-416 LLPENTYIYVASST
+416 LPSDTYIYVASST

-440 SDRPITV
+440 SDRPIKV

-467 WECDRTGKQSVVLI
+467 WGCDRPMVLI

-539 DFAPIIKAY
+539 DFAPIITAY

-557 WQHFQTALLSSLD
+557 WIHFHQALLSSL
-570 TTGTQVLEIKSDRK
+570 TAKGTQVLEIKSDRK
-584 RNKELHFEIWNQVV
+584 RNKELHFMIWNQVIE
-598 TSCDSYFQEKLRSP
+598 SCDQNF

>member
-6 RNTVWASIVAEELYR
+6 RNTLWASIVAEELYR
-21 SGVTTVCI
+21 SGVRTVCI

-40 AFAELRDRYSDLQI
+40 AFAELRDRHSDFRI

-69 VAKVQM
+69 LAKVQM
-75 SPVALLCTSGTAA
+75 APVVLLCTSGTAA
-88 ANYFPAIIE
+88 ANYYPAIIE

-104 LIVLTADR
+104 LVVLTADR

-129 IYGKYVR
+129 IYGKHVR

-154 RSLVS
+154 RSLIS
-159 RSVSIAVGKGET
+159 RTVSIAVGKGDT
-171 PAGAI
+171 PAGAV

-182 ADPMPPIPIADD
+182 ADPMPPIPVPTDI
-194 VPEDLAII
+194 PEDLALS
-202 SPEAMFGNPSGDAYS
+202 SPEAIFGNPSGGAYS
-217 QMIAGMRSLDT
+217 QIITGMRAIDT
-228 EAIATIANQIIS
+228 NAIAAIANQIIS
-240 YPQGVIVVGVYDAP
+240 HPKGVIVVGVYDAP
-254 MGFLEA
+254 NDFLA
-260 VRRLARATGYPLLIE
+260 SVRRLARATGYPLLIE
-275 ATGANRHEEIGYYDS
+275 ATGAHRRDEIGHYDS

-315 KSYMLWLERHIG
+315 KSYMLWLERHIS

-346 APNVYPVI
+346 SLNIYPAT

-362 LENYAQPLWQKN
+362 LENYAQTAWQD
-374 LHNKQWRSDFE
+374 KQWRLDFE
-385 IAESIAENEIA
+385 LAESIAEHTIND
-396 NALAKIDELFDGKV
+396 ALGAIEELFDGKV
-410 YAEISQ
+410 YAELAQI
-416 LLPENTYIYVASST
+416 LPANSHIYVASST

-440 SDRPITV
+440 SDRPIKV
-447 LANRGANGIDGTLS
+447 LANRGANGIDGTIS

-467 WECDRTGKQSVVLI
+467 WGCDQPMVLI

-488 HDLNGLLAAKKYNIS
+488 HDLNGLLAAKKYDIS
-503 LTVILL
+503 LTIILL

-517 DLLPISKFEN
+517 NLLPISKFED
-527 TFEEFFGTAHGL
+527 TFEEFFGTAHGI
-539 DFAPIIKAY
+539 DFAPIISAY
-548 DCEHILIQD
+548 NCKHVLIQD
-557 WQHFQTALLSSLD
+557 WQHFHKALTNSLESQ
-570 TTGTQVLEIKSDRK
+570 GTQVLEIKSDRQ
-584 RNKELHFEIWNQVV
+584 RNKELHFSIWNQVIEN
-598 TSCDSYFQEKLRSP
+598 CDRHFNQD

>member
-6 RNTVWASIVAEELYR
+6 RNTLWASIVAEELYR
-21 SGVTTVCI
+21 SGVRTVCI

-40 AFAELRDRYSDLQI
+40 AFAELRDRNPDFQI

-69 VAKVQM
+69 VAKVQK

-88 ANYFPAIIE
+88 ANYYPAIIE
-97 AYYSRIP
+97 AYYSKIP

-129 IYGKYVR
+129 IYGKHVR

-154 RSLVS
+154 RSLIS

-171 PAGAI
+171 PAGAV

-182 ADPMPPIPIADD
+182 ADPMPPISVPIDI
-194 VPEDLAII
+194 PEDLELS
-202 SPEAMFGNPSGDAYS
+202 SPEAMFGNSSGEAYS
-217 QMIAGMRSLDT
+217 QIIAGMRSLDT
-228 EAIATIANQIIS
+228 DTIATIANQIIS
-240 YPQGVIVVGVYDAP
+240 HPKGVIVVGVYDSP
-254 MGFLEA
+254 PDFLDV
-260 VRRLARATGYPLLIE
+260 VRKLARTTGYPLLIE
-275 ATGANRHEEIGYYDS
+275 ATGANRRDEIGHYDS

-296 FCKTHAPE
+296 FSKTHAPD

-315 KSYMLWLERHIG
+315 KSYMLWVERYIS
-327 CQQIV
+327 CLQII

-346 APNVYPVI
+346 ALNVYSVN
-354 FCEQLANY
+354 FCEQLSNY
-362 LENYAQPLWQKN
+362 LENYAQPFWQD
-374 LHNKQWRSDFE
+374 KQWRLDFE
-385 IAESIAENEIA
+385 LAENIAEYEIKNSLVA
-396 NALAKIDELFDGKV
+396 IEELFDGKV
-410 YAEISQ
+410 YAELAQII
-416 LLPENTYIYVASST
+416 PDDTYIYVASST

-440 SDRPITV
+440 SNRSINV
-447 LANRGANGIDGTLS
+447 LANRGANGIDGTIS

-467 WECDRTGKQSVVLI
+467 WGCKHPMILI
-481 CGDLAFY
+481 CGDLSFY
-488 HDLNGLLAAKKYNIS
+488 HDLNGLLATKKYNIS
-503 LTVILL
+503 LTIILL

-517 DLLPISKFEN
+517 ELLPISKYED

-539 DFAPIIKAY
+539 DFEPLVTAY
-548 DCEHILIQD
+548 NCEHILIQD
-557 WQHFQTALLSSLD
+557 WEHFHKAVLSSLERQ
-570 TTGTQVLEIKSDRK
+570 GTQVLEIRSDRK
-584 RNKELHFEIWNQVV
+584 RNKELHFAIWNKVIE
-598 TSCDSYFQEKLRSP
+598 SCDRNF

>member
-1 MNTAN
+1 MNSAN
-6 RNTVWASIVAEELYR
+6 RNTLWASIVAEELYR
-21 SGVTTVCI
+21 SGVRTVCI

-40 AFAELRDRYSDLQI
+40 AFAELRDRHANFQI

-69 VAKVQM
+69 LAKVQM

-97 AYYSRIP
+97 AYHSQIP
-104 LIVLTADR
+104 LVVLTADR

-129 IYGKYVR
+129 IYGKHVR

-154 RSLVS
+154 RSLIS
-159 RSVSIAVGKGET
+159 RSVSIAMGKGDT
-171 PAGAI
+171 PAGAV

-182 ADPMPPIPIADD
+182 ADPMSPIAVADD
-194 VPEDLAII
+194 VPEDLALS
-202 SPEAMFGNPSGDAYS
+202 SPEAMFGNPSGGAYS
-217 QMIAGMRSLDT
+217 QIIAGMRSLDT
-228 EAIATIANQIIS
+228 NAIATIANQIIGH
-240 YPQGVIVVGVYDAP
+240 PKGAIVVGVYDAP
-254 MGFLEA
+254 SGFLS
-260 VRRLARATGYPLLIE
+260 VVQRLARVTGYPLLIE
-275 ATGANRHEEIGYYDS
+275 ATGAHRYDEIGHYDS

-296 FCKTHAPE
+296 FCKTHAPD
-304 IVIRFGAMPTS
+304 IMMRFGAMPTS
-315 KSYMLWLERHIG
+315 KSYLLWLQSHIG

-346 APNVYPVI
+346 ALNVHPVI

-362 LENYAQPLWQKN
+362 LENYAQSVWQD
-374 LHNKQWRSDFE
+374 KQWRLDFE
-385 IAESIAENEIA
+385 LAESIAEQEIA
-396 NALAKIDELFDGKV
+396 NSLAKIDKLFDGKV
-410 YAEISQ
+410 YAELAKI
-416 LLPENTYIYVASST
+416 LPENTYIYIASST

-440 SDRPITV
+440 SDRVVTV
-447 LANRGANGIDGTLS
+447 LANRGANGIDGTIS

-467 WECDRTGKQSVVLI
+467 WGCDRPMVLI

-517 DLLPISKFEN
+517 NLLPISKFEN
-527 TFEEFFGTAHGL
+527 VFEEFFGTAHGI
-539 DFAPIIKAY
+539 DFAPIVTAY
-548 DCEHILIQD
+548 DCEHILIDD
-557 WQHFQTALLSSLD
+557 WQSFREAVLDSLD
-570 TTGTQVLEIKSDRK
+570 SKGTQILEIRSDRQ
-584 RNKELHFEIWNQVV
+584 RNRELHFAIWNQVIE
-598 TSCDSYFQEKLRSP
+598 SCDRNF